1 MRGCVN
7 CGGGAVSSQ
16 RHSAAAEF
24 RAVSLAALDGGP
36 GGSEGSRDLD
46 EASEPSEFLELLA
59 LLCSVCTIICRSTCA
74 LSRDRTALARSL
86 KMRRINSTRAATSST
101 QRGSSAHSASTGTRE
116 LAAMS
121 IGAGGSVGKGGA
133 AEGGDGEGGDGEGG
147 GAEGGG
153 AATTMIGADS
163 TVIPS
168 AVVAAVAVRRA
179 AESVASTWVEV
190 LEAGTA
196 MVAVTITDAAVTAM
210 LTACG

>member
-24 RAVSLAALDGGP
+24 RVVSLAALDGGP

-46 EASEPSEFLELLA
+46 EASEPSEFLEFLP

-74 LSRDRTALARSL
+74 LSRERTALARSL
-86 KMRRINSTRAATSST
+86 KMRRNNCTRAATSST

-116 LAAMS
+116 LAAMD
-121 IGAGGSVGKGGA
+121 IGAGGRVGKGGA

-168 AVVAAVAVRRA
+168 AVVAAVAVGRA

>member
-1 MRGCVN
+1 
-7 CGGGAVSSQ
+7 
-16 RHSAAAEF
+16 
-24 RAVSLAALDGGP
+24 
-36 GGSEGSRDLD
+36 
-46 EASEPSEFLELLA
+46 
-59 LLCSVCTIICRSTCA
+59 
-74 LSRDRTALARSL
+74 
-86 KMRRINSTRAATSST
+86 
-101 QRGSSAHSASTGTRE
+101 
-116 LAAMS
+116 MS

-168 AVVAAVAVRRA
+168 AVVAAVAVGRA

>member
-1 MRGCVN
+1 M
-7 CGGGAVSSQ
+7 ATKMMMTKSPPLSS
-16 RHSAAAEF
+16 
-24 RAVSLAALDGGP
+24 DGSG
-36 GGSEGSRDLD
+36 GGSEGEGGRQFP
-46 EASEPSEFLELLA
+46 EP
-59 LLCSVCTIICRSTCA
+59 
-74 LSRDRTALARSL
+74 
-86 KMRRINSTRAATSST
+86 
-101 QRGSSAHSASTGTRE
+101 RGAGSGGE
-116 LAAMS
+116 GEGGFGGGGD
-121 IGAGGSVGKGGA
+121 GAGGDGG
-133 AEGGDGEGGDGEGG
+133 GGDGGG

-168 AVVAAVAVRRA
+168 AVVAAVAVGRA

>member
-1 MRGCVN
+1 
-7 CGGGAVSSQ
+7 
-16 RHSAAAEF
+16 
-24 RAVSLAALDGGP
+24 
-36 GGSEGSRDLD
+36 
-46 EASEPSEFLELLA
+46 
-59 LLCSVCTIICRSTCA
+59 
-74 LSRDRTALARSL
+74 
-86 KMRRINSTRAATSST
+86 
-101 QRGSSAHSASTGTRE
+101 
-116 LAAMS
+116 MS

>member
-1 MRGCVN
+1 MG
-7 CGGGAVSSQ
+7 
-16 RHSAAAEF
+16 
-24 RAVSLAALDGGP
+24 
-36 GGSEGSRDLD
+36 
-46 EASEPSEFLELLA
+46 
-59 LLCSVCTIICRSTCA
+59 
-74 LSRDRTALARSL
+74 
-86 KMRRINSTRAATSST
+86 
-101 QRGSSAHSASTGTRE
+101 
-116 LAAMS
+116 
-121 IGAGGSVGKGGA
+121 IGAGGSVGEGGA
-133 AEGGDGEGGDGEGG
+133 AEVGGGERGGEGNGEGGEGGEGSEGGIASPHEQICVRLPVLLEQTDAQIDGGDGEGG

-210 LTACG
+210 LTACVVRA